1 MVRSAVSL
9 NVLSHAEE
17 ELSHGQEEMSH
28 GEKGA

>member
-1 MVRSAVSL
+1 MVRSAASL

-28 GEKGA
+28 GEKSA